1 MSIPTTPSTPRR
13 VGSGWKRSG
22 VALPGLQGE
31 GSAPQ
36 DPPQL
41 RHCARGDPSP
51 VVPAGAPCMEPFNKP
66 HASSPPPA
74 LPPPAPQQC
83 WGLCWGWT
91 PPGTMG
97 GHRAG
102 CRGSP
107 ARRVSMGENERERRG
122 STAPAGHVPTE
133 KGWVGSGHSL
143 HGDHA
148 QGCWGEQRQ
157 VRGAGS
163 IHPQPGRSHSSINSI
178 MHRPRGWWCR
188 AGCGPASPGEQHPQA
203 RWGRSKGR
211 RHSPQEQGASRH
223 LLPASPQGQGVL
235 GVLPACTAQLIDGV

>member
-1 MSIPTTPSTPRR
+1 MFPLGHPAWSPSINLTLHPRR
-13 VGSGWKRSG
+13 
-22 VALPGLQGE
+22 LPCLL
-31 GSAPQ
+31 
-36 DPPQL
+36 L
-41 RHCARGDPSP
+41 RLNNAGGC
-51 VVPAGAPCMEPFNKP
+51 AGAGRPL
-66 HASSPPPA
+66 A
-74 LPPPAPQQC
+74 Q
-83 WGLCWGWT
+83 W
-91 PPGTMG
+91 G

-133 KGWVGSGHSL
+133 KGWVGRAHSL

-148 QGCWGEQRQ
+148 QGGWGEQRQ

-188 AGCGPASPGEQHPQA
+188 AGCGPASPGEQHPRA